1 MLIREAS
8 GIHPRNYIPVP
19 IHLPNGFPVK
29 KSCRPVGT
37 TQFLPIQKVK
47 PLPATPA
54 PAKPDPI
61 YLFHCGL
68 EWQKRAETSAGWELV
83 QAMRSEDKGT
93 RALAAELLAG
103 TANGRLLVRDL
114 RRVRSGL
121 SQLARSTAEPYQTAP
136 TKGEDMHTPYGLEL
150 VENCTSC
157 TLRKNNFFCQF
168 SGDLLRSFE
177 SLSHLTSYPGGAVLF
192 VEGQMPRGAFV
203 LCSGKVKISTTSKE
217 GKVLILRT
225 AEPGDVIG
233 MSAVISGQTYEIA
246 AETLGPCL
254 VNFVEREGLLRLIE
268 RNGELGLRS
277 ALAVSREFQDAYREI
292 HELVLTRSSSG
303 KLARLLL
310 SWVGRDGEAR
320 EVRIQTPVTHEEMA
334 QRIGAS
340 RETVTRLISEL
351 RKQRVD
357 SPRRF
362 NHGDYESDRA

>member
-47 PLPATPA
+47 PLAATPA

-68 EWQKRAETSAGWELV
+68 EWQKRAETSAGWELI

-103 TANGRLLVRDL
+103 TENGRLLVRDL

-121 SQLARSTAEPYQTAP
+121 SQLARSTAEHYQTAP

-192 VEGQMPRGAFV
+192 VEGQMPRGA
-203 LCSGKVKISTTSKE
+203 LCSARAK
-217 GKVLILRT
+217 
-225 AEPGDVIG
+225 
-233 MSAVISGQTYEIA
+233 
-246 AETLGPCL
+246 
-254 VNFVEREGLLRLIE
+254 
-268 RNGELGLRS
+268 
-277 ALAVSREFQDAYREI
+277 SRF
-292 HELVLTRSSSG
+292 
-303 KLARLLL
+303 
-310 SWVGRDGEAR
+310 
-320 EVRIQTPVTHEEMA
+320 PP
-334 QRIGAS
+334 
-340 RETVTRLISEL
+340 L
-351 RKQRVD
+351 RKKAKFSFFGQQNREML
-357 SPRRF
+357 S
-362 NHGDYESDRA
+362 E